1 MFISTDIRLNRLD
14 YDQYKKLHV
23 NYNIMNKIWQG
34 RLDGEELLY
43 HRIFQ
48 RVKEEID
55 YNAVS
60 TKDFVLHG
68 FAVDEGVSRNKGRQG
83 AKDAP
88 DMIRRNMSNFPVIL
102 PDFSLLDF
110 GNITCDDGNLENAQ
124 QNLANKISDVLLK
137 GGRSLVLGGGHEV
150 TYGHYSGVKKAFAGQ
165 KIGIINFDAHF
176 DNREPENGVGASSG
190 TGFWQIAQEG
200 EINSLHIGIQRN
212 SNTLKLFDTAHQ
224 FGMKYIL
231 ADELFFENLPSV
243 YERVNQ
249 LTESVDVLYMTIC
262 MDVFNA
268 SIAPGV
274 SASAYNGIF
283 ADAAFM
289 HLYKHILK
297 SEKLQALDIAEVNPQ
312 FDIQERTGRLA
323 ASLVNEWFMI

>member
-1 MFISTDIRLNRLD
+1 M
-14 YDQYKKLHV
+14 
-23 NYNIMNKIWQG
+23 IWQG

-48 RVKEEID
+48 RVKVETNYD
-55 YNAVS
+55 AVS
-60 TKDFVLHG
+60 TNDFVLHG
-68 FAVDEGVSRNKGRQG
+68 FAVDEGVRRNKGRQG

-88 DMIRRNMSNFPVIL
+88 DLIRKNMSNFPVVL
-102 PDFSLLDF
+102 PNFSLLDF
-110 GNITCDDGNLENAQ
+110 GNITCEDGNLENT
-124 QNLANKISDVLLK
+124 QNELAKNVSKVLLK
-137 GGRSLVLGGGHEV
+137 GGKSLVLGGGHEV
-150 TYGHYSGVKKAFAGQ
+150 TFGHYRGVRIAFPEQ

-176 DNREPENGVGASSG
+176 DNRQPENGVRVSSG

-231 ADELFFENLPSV
+231 ADELFFENLPSI
-243 YERVNQ
+243 YERVNE
-249 LTESVDVLYMTIC
+249 LADSVDVLYMTIC

-289 HLYKHILK
+289 HLYKHILRN
-297 SEKLQALDIAEVNPQ
+297 EKLVALDIAEVNPH
-312 FDIQERTGRLA
+312 FDIQDRTARLA
-323 ASLVNEWFMI
+323 ASLANEWLMI

>member
-1 MFISTDIRLNRLD
+1 M
-14 YDQYKKLHV
+14 
-23 NYNIMNKIWQG
+23 IWEG

-43 HRIFQ
+43 HRMFQ
-48 RVKEEID
+48 RVREENNYDAI
-55 YNAVS
+55 S

-68 FAVDEGVSRNKGRQG
+68 FAVDEGVRRNKGRQG

-88 DMIRRNMSNFPVIL
+88 DIIRKNMSNFPVIL

-110 GNITCDDGNLENAQ
+110 GNITCDDGDLENTQ
-124 QNLANKISDVLLK
+124 HTLAKKVSKVLLK
-137 GGRSLVLGGGHEV
+137 GGKSMVLGGGHEV
-150 TYGHYSGVKKAFAGQ
+150 TYAHYLGLKTAFPEQ
-165 KIGIINFDAHF
+165 KIGIINIDAHF
-176 DNREPENGVGASSG
+176 DNRQPENGVGATSG

-224 FGMKYIL
+224 YGMKYIL
-231 ADELFFENLPSV
+231 ADELFFENLPSI
-243 YERVNQ
+243 YQRIDE
-249 LTESVDVLYMTIC
+249 LLESVDYAYLTIC

-283 ADAAFM
+283 ADATFM
-289 HLYKHILK
+289 HFYRHMLK
-297 SEKLQALDIAEVNPQ
+297 NEKLLALDVAEVNPSY
-312 FDIQERTGRLA
+312 DIQDRTARLA
-323 ASLVNEWFMI
+323 ATLMNEWFMI

>member
-1 MFISTDIRLNRLD
+1 M
-14 YDQYKKLHV
+14 
-23 NYNIMNKIWQG
+23 IWQG

-48 RVKEEID
+48 RVKAESNYDLI
-55 YNAVS
+55 S
-60 TKDFVLHG
+60 TNDFVLHG
-68 FAVDEGVSRNKGRQG
+68 FAVDEGVRRNKGRQG

-88 DMIRRNMSNFPVIL
+88 DVIRKNMSNFPVIR

-110 GNITCDDGNLENAQ
+110 GNITCEDGNLENT
-124 QNLANKISDVLLK
+124 QNELAKNVSKVLLK
-137 GGRSLVLGGGHEV
+137 GGKSLVLGGGHEV
-150 TYGHYSGVKKAFAGQ
+150 TFGHYRGVKTAFQEQ
-165 KIGIINFDAHF
+165 KIGIVNFDAHF
-176 DNREPENGVGASSG
+176 DNRQPENGVGASSG

-231 ADELFFENLPSV
+231 ADELFFENLPSI
-243 YERVNQ
+243 YERVNE
-249 LTESVDVLYMTIC
+249 LADSVDFLYMTIC

-289 HLYKHILK
+289 HVYRHILRN
-297 SEKLQALDIAEVNPQ
+297 EKLIALDIAEVNPDL
-312 FDIQERTGRLA
+312 DIQDHTARLA
-323 ASLVNEWFMI
+323 ASLANEWFMI

>member
-1 MFISTDIRLNRLD
+1 
-14 YDQYKKLHV
+14 
-23 NYNIMNKIWQG
+23 MNTIWQG

-48 RVKEEID
+48 RVRQETNYDSITT
-55 YNAVS
+55 NN
-60 TKDFVLHG
+60 FVLHG
-68 FAVDEGVSRNKGRQG
+68 FAVDEGVRRNKGRQG
-83 AKDAP
+83 AKNAP
-88 DMIRRNMSNFPVIL
+88 DIIRKNMANFPVIF

-110 GNITCDDGNLENAQ
+110 GNITCEDNNLETT
-124 QNLANKISDVLLK
+124 QNLLAKNVSKALLK

-150 TYGHYSGVKKAFAGQ
+150 TFAHYRGIRTAFPEH

-176 DNREPENGVGASSG
+176 DNRQPEEGIGASSG
-190 TGFWQIAQEG
+190 TGFWQISQEG

-224 FGMKYIL
+224 LGMKYIL

-243 YERVNQ
+243 YERVNK
-249 LTESVDVLYMTIC
+249 LAESVDILYVTIC

-289 HLYKHILK
+289 HLYRHILRN
-297 SEKLQALDIAEVNPQ
+297 EKLAALDIAEVNPD
-312 FDIQERTGRLA
+312 FDIQDRTSRLA
-323 ASLVNEWFMI
+323 ASLANEWFMV

>member
-1 MFISTDIRLNRLD
+1 M
-14 YDQYKKLHV
+14 
-23 NYNIMNKIWQG
+23 IWQG
-34 RLDGEELLY
+34 RFDGEELLH

-48 RVKEEID
+48 RVKEENNYDKI
-55 YNAVS
+55 S
-60 TKDFVLHG
+60 TNDFVLHG
-68 FAVDEGVSRNKGRQG
+68 FAVDEGVRRNKGRQG

-88 DMIRRNMSNFPVIL
+88 EIIRKNMANFPVIR

-110 GNITCDDGNLENAQ
+110 GNISCEDGNLENTQ
-124 QNLANKISDVLLK
+124 KELAKKVSKVLLK
-137 GGRSLVLGGGHEV
+137 GGKSLVLGGGHEV
-150 TYGHYSGVKKAFAGQ
+150 TFGHYRGVKTAFPEQ

-176 DNREPENGVGASSG
+176 DNRQPENGVGPSSG

-200 EINSLHIGIQRN
+200 DINSLHIGIQRN
-212 SNTLKLFDTAHQ
+212 SNTLKLFDAAHQ

-243 YERVNQ
+243 YERVNE
-249 LTESVDVLYMTIC
+249 LADSVDFLYMTIC

-283 ADAAFM
+283 ADTAFM
-289 HLYKHILK
+289 HLYRHILRN
-297 SEKLQALDIAEVNPQ
+297 EKLVALDIAEVNPL
-312 FDIQERTGRLA
+312 FDIQHHTARLA
-323 ASLVNEWFMI
+323 ASLANEWFMI

>member
-1 MFISTDIRLNRLD
+1 M
-14 YDQYKKLHV
+14 
-23 NYNIMNKIWQG
+23 IWQG
-34 RLDGEELLY
+34 RLDGEELLH

-48 RVKEEID
+48 RVKAESNYDAI
-55 YNAVS
+55 S
-60 TKDFVLHG
+60 TNDFVLHG
-68 FAVDEGVSRNKGRQG
+68 FAVDEGVRRNKGRQG

-88 DMIRRNMSNFPVIL
+88 DVIRKNMSNFPVIR

-110 GNITCDDGNLENAQ
+110 GNITCEDGNLENTQ
-124 QNLANKISDVLLK
+124 SELAKNVSKVLLK
-137 GGRSLVLGGGHEV
+137 GGKSLVLGGGHEV
-150 TYGHYSGVKKAFAGQ
+150 TFGHYRGVKTAFQEQ

-176 DNREPENGVGASSG
+176 DNRQPENGVGASSG

-200 EINSLHIGIQRN
+200 DINSLHIGIQRN

-224 FGMKYIL
+224 YGMKYIL

-243 YERVNQ
+243 YERVNE
-249 LTESVDVLYMTIC
+249 LADSVDYLYMTIC

-274 SASAYNGIF
+274 SASAYNGVF

-289 HLYKHILK
+289 HLYRHILRN
-297 SEKLQALDIAEVNPQ
+297 EKLIALDIAEVNPGI
-312 FDIQERTGRLA
+312 DIQDHTARLA
-323 ASLVNEWFMI
+323 ASLANEWFMI